1 MFKKINNYAVTI
13 EVYEMVPY
21 DARCCMIYM
30 FLYKYVGGGYARH
43 FSDSFC
49 WDSISMQGESGIRSV
64 KNYLVLKFQHN
75 KTLLQFALKIASGK
89 ALFLSSNAQH
99 KMCYEQIRSLFS
111 ELKLDPNQIIE
122 VLPNVF

>member
-1 MFKKINNYAVTI
+1 MFKKINSCAVTI
-13 EVYEMVPY
+13 KVYEMIPY

-30 FLYKYVGGGYARH
+30 LLYSHVGEVDARH
-43 FSDSFC
+43 FNDSFN

-64 KNYLVLKFQHN
+64 KNYLILKFQHD

-89 ALFLSSNAQH
+89 ALFLSHNAQH

-111 ELKLDPNQIIE
+111 ELGLVSNRIIE